1 RTWGFESLLGHH
13 PSNPPLRI
21 IRFSRRISSDQR
33 AHDMMRTSDA
43 RAAGD
48 TEEPAFRLEE
58 ASIQD
63 LHEAIRAGRT
73 TCVAVVRHYIERA
86 RAFNGV
92 ASALLTEDGA
102 PGPGSVGA
110 MRAGAQLR
118 FPTHTVK
125 ASTLLPDLE
134 RYAGPPLEYGRMEP
148 TASDPD
154 VHQQFGMIVGIAN
167 AGQVNA
173 LATLNIRG
181 ERSVTCKG
189 EFDRHPSLGSLP
201 PGAPPAC
208 ELFRHLPDALER
220 AAELDAT
227 YGRNP
232 DLDAMPM
239 YGVVFSFKDSF
250 DTKDMRSTGGGDA

>member
-1 RTWGFESLLGHH
+1 
-13 PSNPPLRI
+13 
-21 IRFSRRISSDQR
+21 
-33 AHDMMRTSDA
+33 MRTSDA
-43 RAAGD
+43 GATVD
-48 TEEPAFRLEE
+48 VEEPAFRLEE
-58 ASIQD
+58 ATIQD

-73 TCVAVVRHYIERA
+73 TCVAIVRHYIERA

-102 PGPGSVGA
+102 AIPPAAGA
-110 MRAGAQLR
+110 TRAGAPLR
-118 FPTHTVK
+118 FPTQTVR
-125 ASTLLPDLE
+125 ASTVLPDLG

-189 EFDRHPSLGSLP
+189 EF
-201 PGAPPAC
+201 
-208 ELFRHLPDALER
+208 
-220 AAELDAT
+220 
-227 YGRNP
+227 
-232 DLDAMPM
+232 
-239 YGVVFSFKDSF
+239 
-250 DTKDMRSTGGGDA
+250 